1 MTAYKAN
8 LLLMKLIVLIFFSKT
23 GFYGTIADPNSYTAD
38 MCVRSPA
45 AHVSPRENSVTEL
58 TQKQTASWR
67 DYYEMCKPRVVML
80 MILTSMVGMF
90 LAVPGMVPLDILIL
104 GNLGIA
110 LVAGSGAVVNHLID
124 RKVDAVMRRTVNRP
138 MPQGRVAPAQAAGF
152 AAVIGVLGMAIML
165 LWVNPLSA
173 WLTLASFI
181 GYAFIYTGY
190 LKRATPQNIV
200 IGGLSGAM
208 PPLLGWS
215 AVTGTIEP
223 GALILVLI
231 IFAWTPPHFWA
242 LAIHR
247 KEEYA
252 KTGIPMLPVTHGEH
266 LTKIH
271 IILYTVIMLLVSIL
285 PWLIGMSGLLYLLAA
300 VVLGAGFLFWSLLL
314 MYRPKQSTA
323 MDTFRYSIVYL
334 MVLFPVLLIDHYFF
348 I

>member
-1 MTAYKAN
+1 
-8 LLLMKLIVLIFFSKT
+8 
-23 GFYGTIADPNSYTAD
+23 
-38 MCVRSPA
+38 
-45 AHVSPRENSVTEL
+45 VTEL
-58 TQKQTASWR
+58 INKQALSWR
-67 DYYEMCKPRVVML
+67 DYYEMCKPRVVLL

-90 LAVPGMVPLDILIL
+90 LAVPGMVPLHILIL

-110 LVAGSGAVVNHLID
+110 LVAASGAVVNHLID
-124 RKVDAVMRRTVNRP
+124 HKVDLLMKRTHNRP
-138 MPQGRVAPAQAAGF
+138 IPQGRVDLRQAAVF
-152 AAVIGVLGMAIML
+152 AAAIGIMGMAIL
-165 LWVNPLSA
+165 LYWVNPLCA
-173 WLTLASFI
+173 WLTLASFV

-247 KEEYA
+247 KDEYA
-252 KTGIPMLPVTHGEH
+252 RTGIPMLPVTHGEH
-266 LTKIH
+266 HTKIH
-271 IILYTVIMLLVSIL
+271 IILYTIIMVLVSIL
-285 PWLIGMSGLLYLLAA
+285 PYLTGMSGPLYLLAA
-300 VVLGAGFLFWSLLL
+300 VVLGLGFLYWSLKL
-314 MYRPKQSTA
+314 MFRPAPSTA

-334 MVLFPVLLIDHYFF
+334 MVLFVVLLVDHYL

>member
-1 MTAYKAN
+1 
-8 LLLMKLIVLIFFSKT
+8 
-23 GFYGTIADPNSYTAD
+23 
-38 MCVRSPA
+38 
-45 AHVSPRENSVTEL
+45 VTEL
-58 TQKQTASWR
+58 ASKQTVSWR

-80 MILTSMVGMF
+80 MILTAMVGMF
-90 LAVPGMVPLDILIL
+90 LAVPGMVPWDILIL

-124 RKVDAVMRRTVNRP
+124 YRVDSVMKRTHNRP
-138 MPQGRVAPAQAAGF
+138 IPQGRVDPKQAAFF
-152 AAVIGVLGMAIML
+152 AAAIGVAGMLIL
-165 LWVNPLSA
+165 LFWVNPLCA
-173 WLTLASFI
+173 WLTLASFV

-271 IILYTVIMLLVSIL
+271 IILYTVIMFLITLLPYL
-285 PWLIGMSGLLYLLAA
+285 TGMSGPIYLLAA
-300 VVLGAGFLFWSLLL
+300 VVLGLGFLWWSLML
-314 MYRPKQSTA
+314 MYKPKASTA

-334 MVLFPVLLIDHYFF
+334 MVLFVVLLIDHYL
-348 I
+348 

>member
-1 MTAYKAN
+1 
-8 LLLMKLIVLIFFSKT
+8 
-23 GFYGTIADPNSYTAD
+23 
-38 MCVRSPA
+38 
-45 AHVSPRENSVTEL
+45 VTEI
-58 TQKQTASWR
+58 THKQEVNWR

-104 GNLGIA
+104 GNVGIA
-110 LVAGSGAVVNHLID
+110 LVAASGAVVNHLID

-138 MPQGRVAPAQAAGF
+138 MPQGRVDPAQAAWF
-152 AAVIGVLGMAIML
+152 AASIGVAGMLIML
-165 LWVNPLSA
+165 IWVNALSA

-208 PPLLGWS
+208 PPLLGWA
-215 AVTGTIEP
+215 AVSGSIEP

-242 LAIHR
+242 LAIYR
-247 KEEYA
+247 KDEYA

-271 IILYTVIMLLVSIL
+271 IILYTIIMILVSVL
-285 PWLIGMSGLLYLLAA
+285 PYLIGMSGPLYLLAA
-300 VVLGAGFLFWSLLL
+300 LVLGFGFLYWTLLL
-314 MYRPKQSTA
+314 MFKPKQSTA

-334 MVLFPVLLIDHYFF
+334 MVLFPVLLADHYLFP
-348 I
+348 

>member
-1 MTAYKAN
+1 MTE
-8 LLLMKLIVLIFFSKT
+8 IT
-23 GFYGTIADPNSYTAD
+23 
-38 MCVRSPA
+38 
-45 AHVSPRENSVTEL
+45 H
-58 TQKQTASWR
+58 KQAVNWR

-80 MILTSMVGMF
+80 MILTSLVGMF

-104 GNLGIA
+104 GNVGIA
-110 LVAGSGAVVNHLID
+110 LVAASGAVVNHLID
-124 RKVDAVMRRTVNRP
+124 RKVDAMMRRTVNRP
-138 MPQGRVAPAQAAGF
+138 MPQGRVDPAQAAWF
-152 AAVIGVLGMAIML
+152 AASIGVAGMLIML
-165 LWVNPLSA
+165 IWVNALSA

-208 PPLLGWS
+208 PPLLGWA
-215 AVTGTIEP
+215 AVSGSIEP

-242 LAIHR
+242 LAIYR
-247 KEEYA
+247 KDEYA

-271 IILYTVIMLLVSIL
+271 IILYTIIMILVSVL
-285 PWLIGMSGLLYLLAA
+285 PYLIGMSGPLYLLAA
-300 VVLGAGFLFWSLLL
+300 LVLGFGFLYWTLLL
-314 MYRPKQSTA
+314 MFKPKQSTA

-334 MVLFPVLLIDHYFF
+334 MVLFPVLLADHYLFP
-348 I
+348 

>member
-1 MTAYKAN
+1 M
-8 LLLMKLIVLIFFSKT
+8 
-23 GFYGTIADPNSYTAD
+23 
-38 MCVRSPA
+38 
-45 AHVSPRENSVTEL
+45 TEL
-58 TQKQTASWR
+58 VDKQEVSWR
-67 DYYEMCKPRVVML
+67 DFYEMCKPRVVML
-80 MILTSMVGMF
+80 MILTSLVGMF
-90 LAVPGMVPLDILIL
+90 LAVPGMVPLDILIF
-104 GNLGIA
+104 GNIGIA

-124 RKVDAVMRRTVNRP
+124 YKVDSLMKRTHNRP
-138 MPQGRVAPAQAAGF
+138 IPQGRVDPKQAAMF
-152 AAVIGVLGMAIML
+152 AAGIGILGMLIL
-165 LWVNPLSA
+165 LFLVNPLSA

-208 PPLLGWS
+208 PPLLGWA

-266 LTKIH
+266 ITKIH
-271 IILYTVIMLLVSIL
+271 IILYTVIMFLITLLPYL
-285 PWLIGMSGLLYLLAA
+285 TGMSGPIYLLAA
-300 VVLGAGFLFWSLLL
+300 VVLGLGFLAWTLLL
-314 MYRPKQSTA
+314 MFKPKASTA

-334 MVLFPVLLIDHYFF
+334 MVLFVVLLTDHYL
-348 I
+348 

>member
-1 MTAYKAN
+1 
-8 LLLMKLIVLIFFSKT
+8 
-23 GFYGTIADPNSYTAD
+23 
-38 MCVRSPA
+38 
-45 AHVSPRENSVTEL
+45 
-58 TQKQTASWR
+58 
-67 DYYEMCKPRVVML
+67 

-124 RKVDAVMRRTVNRP
+124 HRVDSLMKRTHNRP
-138 MPQGRVAPAQAAGF
+138 IPQGRVDQKQAAIF
-152 AAVIGVLGMAIML
+152 AAAIGVTGMAIML
-165 LWVNPLSA
+165 LWVNALSA

-247 KEEYA
+247 KDEYA
-252 KTGIPMLPVTHGEH
+252 KTGIPMLPVTHGEYV
-266 LTKIH
+266 TKVH
-271 IILYTVIMLLVSIL
+271 IILYTVIMFLITLLPYL
-285 PWLIGMSGLLYLLAA
+285 TGMSGPIYLLAA
-300 VVLGAGFLFWSLLL
+300 VVLGIGFLTWSLLL
-314 MYRPKQSTA
+314 MYRPKPSTA

-334 MVLFPVLLIDHYFF
+334 MVLFIVLLTDHYL
-348 I
+348 

>member
-1 MTAYKAN
+1 
-8 LLLMKLIVLIFFSKT
+8 
-23 GFYGTIADPNSYTAD
+23 
-38 MCVRSPA
+38 
-45 AHVSPRENSVTEL
+45 
-58 TQKQTASWR
+58 
-67 DYYEMCKPRVVML
+67 ML
-80 MILTSMVGMF
+80 MILTSLVGMF
-90 LAVPGMVPLDILIL
+90 LAVPGMVSLDILIF

-124 RKVDAVMRRTVNRP
+124 YKVDSLMKRTHNRP
-138 MPQGRVAPAQAAGF
+138 IPQGRVDPKQAALF
-152 AAVIGVLGMAIML
+152 AAIIGVAGMMIL
-165 LWVNPLSA
+165 LLMVNPLCA

-215 AVTGTIEP
+215 AVTGSIEP

-247 KEEYA
+247 KDEYA

-266 LTKIH
+266 VTKIH
-271 IILYTVIMLLVSIL
+271 IILYTVIMFLITLLPYL
-285 PWLIGMSGLLYLLAA
+285 TGMSGPLYLLAA
-300 VVLGAGFLFWSLLL
+300 VVLGLGFLVWSLLL
-314 MYRPKQSTA
+314 MFKPKPTTA

-334 MVLFPVLLIDHYFF
+334 MVLFVVLLTDHYL
-348 I
+348 

>member
-1 MTAYKAN
+1 M
-8 LLLMKLIVLIFFSKT
+8 
-23 GFYGTIADPNSYTAD
+23 
-38 MCVRSPA
+38 RQQ
-45 AHVSPRENSVTEL
+45 VTEL
-58 TQKQTASWR
+58 VNKQDVSWR
-67 DYYEMCKPRVVML
+67 DFYEMCKPRVVML
-80 MILTSMVGMF
+80 MILTSLVGMF
-90 LAVPGMVPLDILIL
+90 LAVPGMVSLDILIF

-124 RKVDAVMRRTVNRP
+124 YKVDSLMKRTHNRP
-138 MPQGRVAPAQAAGF
+138 IPQGRVDPKQAALF
-152 AAVIGVLGMAIML
+152 AAIIGVAGMMIL
-165 LWVNPLSA
+165 LLMVNPLCA

-247 KEEYA
+247 KDEYA

-266 LTKIH
+266 VTKIH
-271 IILYTVIMLLVSIL
+271 IILYTVIMFLITLLPYL
-285 PWLIGMSGLLYLLAA
+285 TGMSGPLYLLAA
-300 VVLGAGFLFWSLLL
+300 VVLGLGFLVWSLLL
-314 MYRPKQSTA
+314 MFKPKPTTA

-334 MVLFPVLLIDHYFF
+334 MVLFVVLLTDHYL
-348 I
+348 